1 MPRAFLRT
9 CTKYRATPKPL
20 SIPFNELPF
29 QIQEAEENF
38 TNHLKI
44 NQDKYLPKEDISL
57 DDVVITEKVTN
68 LTTFAAQS
76 GLKKVP
82 CPVVPTALVSQEIIP
97 PSSEPVKGKEKVE
110 GKLSSSIFYF
120 SLLYLFHSGIQY
132 KKNGLKTQKMHFLP
146 VIELM

>member
-9 CTKYRATPKPL
+9 FKIEPRPNLCRYP
-20 SIPFNELPF
+20 INELPF

-82 CPVVPTALVSQEIIP
+82 CPVVPTALVSQEIIA
-97 PSSEPVKGKEKVE
+97 PSSEPVKEKEKVE
-110 GKLSSSIFYF
+110 GKLSSSFYF
-120 SLLYLFHSGIQY
+120 SLLYLFHSG
-132 KKNGLKTQKMHFLP
+132 NFLLN
-146 VIELM
+146 I

>member
-1 MPRAFLRT
+1 M
-9 CTKYRATPKPL
+9 
-20 SIPFNELPF
+20 
-29 QIQEAEENF
+29 
-38 TNHLKI
+38 KI

-97 PSSEPVKGKEKVE
+97 PSSEPVKEKEKVE
-110 GKLSSSIFYF
+110 GKLSRRFYF
-120 SLLYLFHSGIQY
+120 SLVYLFISGINIFNLWNWASDEPWKRNEIFDILIY
-132 KKNGLKTQKMHFLP
+132 LKIIKFFF
-146 VIELM
+146 

>member
-1 MPRAFLRT
+1 MLPRAFLGT
-9 CTKYRATPKPL
+9 CTKDRAMPNFL
-20 SIPFNELPF
+20 SIHLNKLPF

-82 CPVVPTALVSQEIIP
+82 CPVVPTSLVSQEIIP
-97 PSSEPVKGKEKVE
+97 PSSEPVKEKEKVE
-110 GKLSSSIFYF
+110 GKLSSTFYF
-120 SLLYLFHSGIQY
+120 SLIYLFHS
-132 KKNGLKTQKMHFLP
+132 
-146 VIELM
+146 

>member
-1 MPRAFLRT
+1 M
-9 CTKYRATPKPL
+9 
-20 SIPFNELPF
+20 SIPLNELPF

-97 PSSEPVKGKEKVE
+97 PSSEPVKEKEKVE
-110 GKLSSSIFYF
+110 GKLSRRFYF
-120 SLLYLFHSGIQY
+120 SLIYLFISGINIFNLWNWASDEPWKRNEIFY
-132 KKNGLKTQKMHFLP
+132 ILICLKIMIYFFLIKLL
-146 VIELM
+146 V

>member
-1 MPRAFLRT
+1 MLPFLRT
-9 CTKYRATPKPL
+9 CTKDRAKPEPL
-20 SIPFNELPF
+20 SIILNELPF

-82 CPVVPTALVSQEIIP
+82 CPVVPTALVSQEIIA
-97 PSSEPVKGKEKVE
+97 PSSEPVKEKEKVE
-110 GKLSSSIFYF
+110 GKLSCFILASYIYF
-120 SLLYLFHSGIQY
+120 I
-132 KKNGLKTQKMHFLP
+132 
-146 VIELM
+146 VVCC

>member
-1 MPRAFLRT
+1 MPKAFLRT
-9 CTKYRATPKPL
+9 CTKDRATPKPL
-20 SIPFNELPF
+20 SIPFNELPL

-76 GLKKVP
+76 GLKKVS

-97 PSSEPVKGKEKVE
+97 PSSEPVKEKEKVE
-110 GKLSSSIFYF
+110 GKLSKIY
-120 SLLYLFHSGIQY
+120 SL
-132 KKNGLKTQKMHFLP
+132 
-146 VIELM
+146 

>member
-1 MPRAFLRT
+1 M
-9 CTKYRATPKPL
+9 

-97 PSSEPVKGKEKVE
+97 PSSSEPVKEKEKVE
-110 GKLSSSIFYF
+110 GKLSSTFYF
-120 SLLYLFHSGIQY
+120 SLIYLFHSGI
-132 KKNGLKTQKMHFLP
+132 LLIFC
-146 VIELM
+146 

>member
-1 MPRAFLRT
+1 MLPRAFLGT
-9 CTKYRATPKPL
+9 CTKDRAMPNFL
-20 SIPFNELPF
+20 SIHLNKLPF

-76 GLKKVP
+76 GLKKVL

-97 PSSEPVKGKEKVE
+97 PSSSEPVKEKEKVE
-110 GKLSSSIFYF
+110 GKLSSTFYF
-120 SLLYLFHSGIQY
+120 SLIYLFHS
-132 KKNGLKTQKMHFLP
+132 
-146 VIELM
+146 